1 MTEIA
6 FARPSSTVVLAR
18 AAAGRPEVFMV
29 RRHAR
34 SSFGAAYAFPGGVID
49 PEDADVDQFCEGRDC
64 DNANSTLA
72 LPADGIAYF
81 VGAIRELFEET
92 GVLLAT
98 CETSPDELELLRA
111 SLNKESLTWLE
122 FLHATG
128 ARMLCDR
135 LTYFSHWIT
144 PNEMA
149 RRYSTRFF
157 AALMPTGQVA
167 EHDAGELTDS
177 VWISAEKALAA
188 GKHGRMKLHYP
199 TIKILESIAAH
210 DTPEAFLEWAAQ
222 CESQGVVPI
231 HPQLPAGAS
240 Q

>member
-18 AAAGRPEVFMV
+18 EAAGPPEVFMV

-49 PEDADVDQFCEGRDC
+49 PEDANVDEYCEGRDC

-72 LPADGIAYF
+72 LPAGGIAYY

-98 CETSPDELELLRA
+98 CERSPKELELLRA
-111 SLNKESLTWLE
+111 SLNKESITWLE
-122 FLHATG
+122 FLRGTG

-144 PNEMA
+144 PNAMA
-149 RRYSTRFF
+149 KRYSTRFF
-157 AALMPTGQVA
+157 AALMPAGQVA

-177 VWISAEKALAA
+177 VWISAEKALEA
-188 GKHGRMKLHYP
+188 GQHGRMKLHYP
-199 TIKILESIAAH
+199 TIKILESVASH
-210 DTPEAFLEWAAQ
+210 ETPGAFLEWAAQ
-222 CESQGVVPI
+222 CETEGVVAI
-231 HPQLPAGAS
+231 HPQFPVGARR
-240 Q
+240 